1 MRTIALRTDRS
12 TAIAAGALYVA
23 ATLSGVLAA
32 LALGTLASDPLA
44 LADLAAGRAR
54 VLTAAFFELVM
65 AVTVAGVAF
74 AVFPVLWSD
83 AHTQGRRG
91 LAVWYLGSRVTEGA
105 VFLIGI
111 LALLS
116 LLALARTV
124 ADSGAAPAA
133 YLPVATALKAFF
145 EYSFV
150 LGQTVFCVGAFML
163 YYLLFQS
170 RRVPRWLSVWGLIA
184 APLMLIAGLLLP
196 FTGDPNSTVSS
207 ILYAPMA
214 LQEMVLA
221 VWLIARGFAAPQPEV
236 VR

>member
-1 MRTIALRTDRS
+1 MRTSAVRTDRS
-12 TAIAAGALYVA
+12 TAIAVGALYVA
-23 ATLSGVLAA
+23 AALSGVLAA
-32 LALGTLASDPLA
+32 LALGTLASDPLS
-44 LADLAAGRAR
+44 LADLAAGKAR

-74 AVFPVLWSD
+74 ALFPVLWTD

-91 LAVWYLGSRVTEGA
+91 LAVWYLGSRATEGA
-105 VFLIGI
+105 LFLIGI
-111 LALLS
+111 LGLLS
-116 LLALARTV
+116 LLALGQAA
-124 ADSGAAPAA
+124 ADSGAAPAT
-133 YLPVATALKAFF
+133 YLPVAAALKAFL
-145 EYSFV
+145 EYAFV

-163 YYLLFQS
+163 YTLLFQS
-170 RRVPRWLSVWGLIA
+170 RRVPRWLSIWGLIA

-196 FTGDPNSTVSS
+196 ITGDPNSTVSS

-221 VWLIARGFAAPQPEV
+221 VWLIARGFAAPQPEG

>member
-1 MRTIALRTDRS
+1 MTTIPMRADRS
-12 TAIAAGALYVA
+12 TAITVGALYVA

-32 LALGTLASDPLA
+32 LALGPLASEPLA
-44 LADLAAGRAR
+44 LADLAAGKAR

-74 AVFPVLWSD
+74 AIFPVLWSD
-83 AHTQGRRG
+83 AHTQVRRG

-105 VFLIGI
+105 MFLTGI

-116 LLALARTV
+116 LLALGQA
-124 ADSGAAPAA
+124 ADSAAAPAD
-133 YLPVATALKAFF
+133 YLPVANALKAFL

-163 YYLLFQS
+163 YYLLLQS
-170 RRVPRWLSVWGLIA
+170 SRVPRWLSVWGLIA
-184 APLMLIAGLLLP
+184 APLMLVAGLLLP
-196 FTGDPNSTVSS
+196 FTGDPNSTISS

-221 VWLIARGFAAPQPEV
+221 VWLIARGFAASQPEV

>member
-1 MRTIALRTDRS
+1 MRTTALRTDRS
-12 TAIAAGALYVA
+12 TAVAVGALYVA

-32 LALGTLASDPLA
+32 LALGPLAANPLA

-65 AVTVAGVAF
+65 AVTVAGVAL

-91 LAVWYLGSRVTEGA
+91 LAVGYLGSRVTEGA
-105 VFLIGI
+105 LFLIGI
-111 LALLS
+111 LGLLS
-116 LLALARTV
+116 LLALGQAA
-124 ADSGAAPAA
+124 ADSGAALAL
-133 YLPVATALKAFF
+133 YLPVAAALKAFF
-145 EYSFV
+145 EYAFV
-150 LGQTVFCVGAFML
+150 LGQTVFCVGAFMF
-163 YYLLFQS
+163 YTLLFQS

-184 APLMLIAGLLLP
+184 APLMLVAGLLLP
-196 FTGDPNSTVSS
+196 FTGDPNSTLSS

>member
-1 MRTIALRTDRS
+1 MRTIAVRTDRS
-12 TAIAAGALYVA
+12 TAIAVGALYLA

-32 LALGTLASDPLA
+32 LALGTLASDPLG
-44 LADLAAGRAR
+44 LVDLAAGKTR

-83 AHTQGRRG
+83 ADTQGRRG

-105 VFLIGI
+105 LFLIGI
-111 LALLS
+111 LGLLS
-116 LLALARTV
+116 LLALGQA
-124 ADSGAAPAA
+124 AAESGAAQAM
-133 YLPVATALKAFF
+133 YLPVAAALKAFF

-163 YYLLFQS
+163 YTLLFQS
-170 RRVPRWLSVWGLIA
+170 RRVPRWLSAWGLIA
-184 APLMLIAGLLLP
+184 APLMLISGLLQP

-221 VWLIARGFAAPQPEV
+221 VWLIARGFAAPQPEG